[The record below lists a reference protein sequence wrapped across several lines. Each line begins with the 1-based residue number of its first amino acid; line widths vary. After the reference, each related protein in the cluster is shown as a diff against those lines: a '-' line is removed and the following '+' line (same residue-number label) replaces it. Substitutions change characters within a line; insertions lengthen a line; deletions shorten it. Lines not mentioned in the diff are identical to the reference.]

1 LRNVGDLKV
10 LLHEKTGVLPE
21 RQTLLNLN
29 FKGKPAPDDA
39 LLANLN
45 LRVGHKLMMMGSLEK
60 DIADASI
67 PPEDLPEVENDLD
80 VAEDFEMDFNAINQS
95 KIARRVKEY
104 SIKVLNPPRT
114 GKKLLVLD
122 IDYTL
127 FDHRSVAETG
137 TELMRPFLHEFL
149 SLAHTQY
156 DIAIWSATS
165 MKWIQ
170 EKMKLLGVDSHP
182 DYKIV
187 FYLDYLAMITV
198 QTQKYGLVNVK
209 PLEVIWGKFEM
220 YTSKNTIM
228 FDDLRRNFIMNPQ
241 QGLRIRPFRQAHVNR
256 ATDRELVKLSTY
268 LQRIGELQDFSIL
281 DHSSWEAY
289 ISGKS
294 SSGRHHHKSKKS
306 KRRDHERNSGGGE
319 GGSDV

>member
-1 LRNVGDLKV
+1 
-10 LLHEKTGVLPE
+10 
-21 RQTLLNLN
+21 
-29 FKGKPAPDDA
+29 
-39 LLANLN
+39 
-45 LRVGHKLMMMGSLEK
+45 
-60 DIADASI
+60 
-67 PPEDLPEVENDLD
+67 
-80 VAEDFEMDFNAINQS
+80 
-95 KIARRVKEY
+95 
-104 SIKVLNPPRT
+104 
-114 GKKLLVLD
+114 
-122 IDYTL
+122 
-127 FDHRSVAETG
+127 
-137 TELMRPFLHEFL
+137 
-149 SLAHTQY
+149 
-156 DIAIWSATS
+156 

-170 EKMKLLGVDSHP
+170 EKMKLLGVDTHP

-198 QTQKYGLVNVK
+198 QTQKYGVVNVK

-268 LQRIGELQDFSIL
+268 LQRIGDLHDFSIL
-281 DHSSWEAY
+281 DHSSWESY
-289 ISGKS
+289 ITGK

-306 KRRDHERNSGGGE
+306 KRRDHERSSGGGE